1 MPTSSSENKEIV
13 LEWKQAIK
21 PKVVVDIGIG
31 EGTYAKLARDFENN
45 DEIWLGIE
53 IFYPYVLQFDL
64 EKFYHK
70 IIISDVRY
78 VDLSLVHEK
87 PDLVIIGDVLEHMK
101 KDEAKDVLVRLV
113 EWAKNV
119 IISVPLVHFEQGEHF
134 GNPFETH
141 IDHWG
146 NIEMKEFLGNKLKDN
161 KEGDV
166 LGYYL
171 ISNDN

>member
-1 MPTSSSENKEIV
+1 MPTSSPENKEIV
-13 LEWKQAIK
+13 LQWKQAIK
-21 PKVVVDIGIG
+21 PSVVVDIGVG

-53 IFYPYVLQFDL
+53 IFYPYVTQFNL
-64 EKFYHK
+64 EKLYHQ

-78 VDLSLVHEK
+78 LDLGLVHTN

-101 KDEAKDVLVRLV
+101 KDEAKEVIERLL
-113 EWAKNV
+113 WWSKNV
-119 IISVPLVHFEQGEHF
+119 IISVPLLHFEQGEHF

-141 IDHWG
+141 VDHWG
-146 NIEMKEFLGNKLKDN
+146 NIEMTEFLGDRLKDN

-171 ISNDN
+171 ISND